1 MKDKSVLVKI
11 GRINYKSKFN
21 FRSDVLSVEGS
32 SSTLT
37 TGDSAH
43 PILIGSYTPSG
54 RSGKIYNNNNNNNSI
69 GTLTTGNHGNVDGTI
84 DKTNRVRKITPRE
97 SFRLQGVKDEDF
109 DKLKD
114 FYADHM
120 LYHLAGDSI
129 CVEVLK
135 AMFKEML

>member
-1 MKDKSVLVKI
+1 MENKSQQMKI
-11 GRINYKSKFN
+11 GKINYKSKFN
-21 FRSDVLSVEGS
+21 FRTDVLSVEGS

-43 PILIGSYTPSG
+43 PILIGTYTPSG
-54 RSGKIYNNNNNNNSI
+54 RSGKIYNNNNNSI
-69 GTLTTGNHGNVDGTI
+69 GTLTTGNHGNVDGTV

-114 FYADHM
+114 FYADNM

-135 AMFKEML
+135 AIFKEML

>member
-1 MKDKSVLVKI
+1 MKEKNQLVKI
-11 GRINYKSKFN
+11 GKINYKSKFN

-54 RSGKIYNNNNNNNSI
+54 RSGKIYNNNSI
-69 GTLTTGNHGNVDGTI
+69 GTLTTGNHGNVDGTV

-114 FYADHM
+114 YYADNM